1 MLSHSKSRPI
11 YALILVV
18 LFAAT
23 ACSVIAPP
31 AATVTPVPTIDA
43 NAIAADVLQQLEPRL
58 DQSTTTPAPTVD
70 ANRITAAVLAEVES
84 YLDQAT
90 VTPAPTP
97 DMNEITEEVLSVVG
111 SQLEDTLISLYQ
123 KANPAVVFIIV
134 PFVGSGSGFV
144 YSAEGYIV
152 TNSHVVADAGNFEVV
167 FANGQRESAD
177 LVGAD
182 VDADLAVIKV
192 DALPDGVEPLPL
204 AEPGSIRVGQFVVA
218 IGNPFGEQGSMSLG
232 IVSGLDRSLRSQ
244 REGGVGSQYSLPE
257 VIQTDAPINPGN
269 SGGPLLNLKGE
280 VVGVNAAIRTF
291 TGTNSGVGF
300 SIPVAAVR
308 QIVPSLITEGAY
320 VYPYLGVGFE
330 GEISLAERDAF
341 DLPQTTG
348 AYVVSVTAGSPADE
362 AGLIAADPNT
372 GRGGDLIV
380 KLDEQEIVGFSD
392 LNSFLVF
399 RTRVGQTINVSVIR
413 DGEIVVLSLTLGARP
428 SQ

>member
-1 MLSHSKSRPI
+1 
-11 YALILVV
+11 
-18 LFAAT
+18 
-23 ACSVIAPP
+23 
-31 AATVTPVPTIDA
+31 
-43 NAIAADVLQQLEPRL
+43 
-58 DQSTTTPAPTVD
+58 
-70 ANRITAAVLAEVES
+70 
-84 YLDQAT
+84 
-90 VTPAPTP
+90 
-97 DMNEITEEVLSVVG
+97 MNEITEEVLSVVG

-413 DGEIVVLSLTLGARP
+413 DGEIVVLPLTLGARP

>member
-1 MLSHSKSRPI
+1 MLSHSKSRLI

-43 NAIAADVLQQLEPRL
+43 NAIAADVLQQIEPRL

-97 DMNEITEEVLSVVG
+97 DVNEITEEVLSVVG

-123 KANPAVVFIIV
+123 KANPAVVFISV

-144 YSAEGYIV
+144 FSAEGYIV

-204 AEPGSIRVGQFVVA
+204 AEPGSLRVGQFVVA

-341 DLPQTTG
+341 DLPQIAG

-413 DGEIVVLSLTLGARP
+413 DGAIVVLPLTLGARP